1 MEKTIKTASYLFGL
15 RATIVI
21 LILINLSFLGC
32 AKNPF
37 LTRGSEPPLGSGGTW
52 ETPATPEMAL
62 QNLLFAYNERVISN
76 YELCFSDSFVFS
88 SPEDSIDAVN
98 NGRPDLFAD
107 WDKRAEVATA
117 TNIFRTF
124 SGSDT
129 MSLYLTLALSPDNN
143 DLVED
148 SLATLYRN
156 YLVTIVQVH
165 AGTPD
170 TVVAQGLATFHLWQ
184 EGLNWWTIWWWEDL
198 PALSGALDWG
208 DFKAGY
214 R

>member
-1 MEKTIKTASYLFGL
+1 LRKLFV
-15 RATIVI
+15 VI
-21 LILINLSFLGC
+21 LILSLWGC

-37 LTRGSEPPLGSGGTW
+37 SARGSEPPLGAGGTW

-76 YELCFSDSFVFS
+76 YELCFSDSFLFS

-107 WDKRAEVATA
+107 WDRQAEVASA

-124 SGSDT
+124 SDTDT
-129 MSLYLTLALSPDNN
+129 MSLYLALLPSPDNN

-156 YLVTIVQVH
+156 YVITIVQVH
-165 AGTPD
+165 AGVPD
-170 TVVAQGLATFHLWQ
+170 TARAEGLATFHLWQ
-184 EGLNWWTIWWWEDL
+184 EGLNWWTLWWWEDL
-198 PALSGALDWG
+198 PARSGALDWG
-208 DFKAGY
+208 DFKAEY